1 MKLYKFPQQ
10 AKVDRLIPKN
20 KFYEQG
26 KANTK
31 IEQLFVNQV
40 ENIRWAYKLASST
53 IHLQDQEDL
62 KEIQIFRVKSRVED
76 LDVSI
81 LSFIDKLILTP
92 IIFEVV
98 YQDKVKVVAT
108 YKRLNQADK
117 TKAVIGQYYAS
128 EWLED
133 HDRIELPIYLK
144 LADLYEHFIAQILPI
159 ASSKDQENDDESVS
173 IELQLQKAQQLETL
187 QKQLDKLKSKL
198 RTEKQFNRKVE
209 LNNQIRLLGAQ
220 LDKLRNNNVL

>member
-1 MKLYKFPQQ
+1 MKLYKFPPQ

-128 EWLED
+128 GWLED
-133 HDRIELPIYLK
+133 ADRVELPLYLK

-159 ASSKDQENDDESVS
+159 ALSKDQENDDESVS
-173 IELQLQKAQQLETL
+173 IELQLQRVQQLESL

-209 LNNQIRLLGAQ
+209 INKKINLLSDGINNLF
-220 LDKLRNNNVL
+220 K

>member
-1 MKLYKFPQQ
+1 MKLYKFPSQ

-31 IEQLFVNQV
+31 IEQLFVDQV

-92 IIFEVV
+92 IVFEVV
-98 YQDKVKVVAT
+98 YQDKVKVVAS

-117 TKAVIGQYYAS
+117 TKAVVGQYYAS
-128 EWLED
+128 DWLED
-133 HDRIELPIYLK
+133 RDRIELPLYLN
-144 LADLYEHFIAQILPI
+144 LTDLYEHFITQLLPI
-159 ASSKDQENDDESVS
+159 ASSKDQKNADESVS
-173 IELQLQKAQQLETL
+173 IELQLQKSQQLESL

-198 RTEKQFNRKVE
+198 RSEKQFNRKVE
-209 LNNQIRLLGAQ
+209 LNKQIHAIESDLN
-220 LDKLRNNNVL
+220 KLMN

>member
-31 IEQLFVNQV
+31 IEQLFVDQV

-92 IIFEVV
+92 IVFEVV

-128 EWLED
+128 GWLED
-133 HDRIELPIYLK
+133 ADRVELPLYLK
-144 LADLYEHFIAQILPI
+144 LADLYEHFIAQLLPI
-159 ASSKDQENDDESVS
+159 TLREDQGNHDESVS
-173 IELQLQKAQQLETL
+173 IELQLQKAQQLESL

-198 RTEKQFNRKVE
+198 RTEKQFNRRVE
-209 LNNQIRLLGAQ
+209 MNKKINLLSDEINNLF
-220 LDKLRNNNVL
+220 K

>member
-1 MKLYKFPQQ
+1 MKLYKFPPQ

-31 IEQLFVNQV
+31 IEQLFVDQV

-108 YKRLNQADK
+108 YKRLNQSNK

-128 EWLED
+128 DWLED
-133 HDRIELPIYLK
+133 ADRVELPLYLK
-144 LADLYEHFIAQILPI
+144 LADLYEHFIVQILPI
-159 ASSKDQENDDESVS
+159 ASSQDSGNDDEPVS
-173 IELQLQKAQQLETL
+173 IELKLQKAQQIETL
-187 QKQLDKLKSKL
+187 QKQIKKLESKL
-198 RTEKQFNRKVE
+198 RNEKQFNKKVQYNDS
-209 LNNQIRLLGAQ
+209 LR
-220 LDKLRNNNVL
+220 KLRDEYKKLKNGI

>member
-133 HDRIELPIYLK
+133 HDRVELPLYLK
-144 LADLYEHFIAQILPI
+144 LADLYEHFIEQLLPI
-159 ASSKDQENDDESVS
+159 PQVDGVSVKDNQTIQEKLHLAE
-173 IELQLQKAQQLETL
+173 QLESL
-187 QKQLDKLKSKL
+187 EKQIAQLKSKMK
-198 RTEKQFNRKVE
+198 RDQQFNRKVL
-209 LNNQIRLLGAQ
+209 LNQKIIDLEK
-220 LDKLRNNNVL
+220 KLKDCQE

>member
-31 IEQLFVNQV
+31 IEQLFVDQV

-133 HDRIELPIYLK
+133 HDRIELPLYLK
-144 LADLYEHFIAQILPI
+144 LADLYEYFIAQILPI
-159 ASSKDQENDDESVS
+159 TSSEDSGDDDKSVS
-173 IELQLQKAQQLETL
+173 IQLKLQKAQQLESL

-198 RTEKQFNRKVE
+198 RAEKQFNRKVE
-209 LNNQIRLLGAQ
+209 LNKHIHALESDLK
-220 LDKLRNNNVL
+220 KLVN

>member
-133 HDRIELPIYLK
+133 HDRVELPIYLK

-159 ASSKDQENDDESVS
+159 TSSEDSGDDDESVS
-173 IELQLQKAQQLETL
+173 IELKLQKAQQLESL

-198 RTEKQFNRKVE
+198 RNERQFNRKVE
-209 LNNQIRLLGAQ
+209 LNKKVSELESQLAQ
-220 LDKLRNNNVL
+220 VRRR

>member
-31 IEQLFVNQV
+31 VEQLFVDQV

-117 TKAVIGQYYAS
+117 TKTVIGQYYAS

-133 HDRIELPIYLK
+133 HDRVELPIYLK

-159 ASSKDQENDDESVS
+159 VAVEGFDNDSEPVS
-173 IELQLQKAQQLETL
+173 IELQLQKSQQLESL
-187 QKQLDKLKSKL
+187 QKQLDKLQSKL
-198 RTEKQFNRKVE
+198 RNERQFNRKVE
-209 LNNQIRLLGAQ
+209 LNKKVSELESQLAQ
-220 LDKLRNNNVL
+220 ARRG

>member
-31 IEQLFVNQV
+31 LEQLFVDQV

-128 EWLED
+128 DWLED
-133 HDRIELPIYLK
+133 ADHVELPFYLK
-144 LADLYEHFIAQILPI
+144 LADLYEHFIAQLLPI
-159 ASSKDQENDDESVS
+159 ASSKEQENDDESVS
-173 IELQLQKAQQLETL
+173 IELKLQKAQQLESL
-187 QKQLDKLKSKL
+187 LKQFDHLKSKL
-198 RTEKQFNRKVE
+198 RKEKQFNRRVE
-209 LNNQIRLLGAQ
+209 LNKQLQDLQLQIDNIHEWLT
-220 LDKLRNNNVL
+220 

>member
-133 HDRIELPIYLK
+133 HDRVELPLYLK

-159 ASSKDQENDDESVS
+159 TSSEDSGDDDESVS
-173 IELQLQKAQQLETL
+173 IELKLQRAQQLEAL

-209 LNNQIRLLGAQ
+209 LNKHIHALESDLN
-220 LDKLRNNNVL
+220 KLVN

>member
-1 MKLYKFPQQ
+1 M
-10 AKVDRLIPKN
+10 DRLIPKN

-117 TKAVIGQYYAS
+117 TKAVLGQYYAS

-133 HDRIELPIYLK
+133 HDRIELPLYLK

-159 ASSKDQENDDESVS
+159 TSSEDSGDDDESVS
-173 IELQLQKAQQLETL
+173 IELKLQKAQQLESL

-198 RTEKQFNRKVE
+198 RNEKQFNRRVE
-209 LNNQIRLLGAQ
+209 LNKQLQNLQLQINRIH
-220 LDKLRNNNVL
+220 

>member
-128 EWLED
+128 DWLED
-133 HDRIELPIYLK
+133 ADRVELPLYLK

-159 ASSKDQENDDESVS
+159 TSSEDSGDDDESVS
-173 IELQLQKAQQLETL
+173 IELKLQRAQQLESL
-187 QKQLDKLKSKL
+187 QKQLNQLQSKL
-198 RTEKQFNRKVE
+198 RNERQFNRKVE
-209 LNNQIRLLGAQ
+209 MNKKIIELKNQLIQIVRGS
-220 LDKLRNNNVL
+220 

>member
-31 IEQLFVNQV
+31 IEQLFVDQV

-133 HDRIELPIYLK
+133 HDRIELPLYLK

-173 IELQLQKAQQLETL
+173 IELQLQKAQQLESL

-198 RTEKQFNRKVE
+198 RNEKQFNRRVE
-209 LNNQIRLLGAQ
+209 LNKQLQNLQLQINRIH
-220 LDKLRNNNVL
+220 

>member
-1 MKLYKFPQQ
+1 MKLYKFPAQ

-31 IEQLFVNQV
+31 IEQLFVDQV

-62 KEIQIFRVKSRVED
+62 KEIQIFRVKSRVTD

-98 YQDKVKVVAT
+98 YQDKVKVFAT
-108 YKRLNQADK
+108 YKRLNQVDK

-128 EWLED
+128 DWLD
-133 HDRIELPIYLK
+133 DAGRVELPLYLN
-144 LADLYEHFIAQILPI
+144 LADLYEHFITQLLPI
-159 ASSKDQENDDESVS
+159 ASSEDLENDDEPVS
-173 IELQLQKAQQLETL
+173 IELKLQQAQQIKTL
-187 QKQLDKLKSKL
+187 QKQLAKLRSKLKA
-198 RTEKQFNRKVE
+198 EKQFNRKIE
-209 LNNQIRLLGAQ
+209 LNKHIQTIETDLN
-220 LDKLRNNNVL
+220 KLVN

>member
-31 IEQLFVNQV
+31 IEQLFVDQV

-53 IHLQDQEDL
+53 IHIQDQEDL

-76 LDVSI
+76 LDVSV

-98 YQDKVKVVAT
+98 YQDKVKVIAT

-128 EWLED
+128 GWLED
-133 HDRIELPIYLK
+133 VDRVELPLYLK
-144 LADLYEHFIAQILPI
+144 LADLYEHFITQLLPI
-159 ASSKDQENDDESVS
+159 ASSKNQENDNESVS
-173 IELQLQKAQQLETL
+173 IELQLQKAQQLESL
-187 QKQLDKLKSKL
+187 QKQLDRLKSKL

-209 LNNQIRLLGAQ
+209 LNKHIHALESDLN
-220 LDKLRNNNVL
+220 KLVN

>member
-1 MKLYKFPQQ
+1 MKLYKFPSQ

-26 KANTK
+26 KANSK

-62 KEIQIFRVKSRVED
+62 KEIQIFRVKSRVKD

-133 HDRIELPIYLK
+133 HDRIELPLYLK
-144 LADLYEHFIAQILPI
+144 LADLYEHFIAQLLPI
-159 ASSKDQENDDESVS
+159 TLREDQENDDESVS
-173 IELQLQKAQQLETL
+173 IELKLQRAQQLESL

-198 RTEKQFNRKVE
+198 RNERQFNRKVE
-209 LNNQIRLLGAQ
+209 LNKKVSELESQLAQ
-220 LDKLRNNNVL
+220 ARRG

>member
-92 IIFEVV
+92 IVFEVV

-128 EWLED
+128 DWLED
-133 HDRIELPIYLK
+133 ADRVELPLYLK
-144 LADLYEHFIAQILPI
+144 LADLYEHFIVQILPI
-159 ASSKDQENDDESVS
+159 ASSEDSGNDDEPVS
-173 IELQLQKAQQLETL
+173 IELKLQKAQQIEAL
-187 QKQLDKLKSKL
+187 QKQIKKLESKL
-198 RTEKQFNRKVE
+198 RNEKQFNKKVQYNDS
-209 LNNQIRLLGAQ
+209 LR
-220 LDKLRNNNVL
+220 KLRDEYKKLKNGI

>member
-31 IEQLFVNQV
+31 IEQLFVDQV

-117 TKAVIGQYYAS
+117 TKAVIGKYYAS
-128 EWLED
+128 DWLED
-133 HDRIELPIYLK
+133 ADRAELPIYLN
-144 LADLYEHFIAQILPI
+144 LADLYEHFISQILPI
-159 ASSKDQENDDESVS
+159 PPVAESFEEDQRT
-173 IELQLQKAQQLETL
+173 IELKIEQTENLESL
-187 QKQLDKLKSKL
+187 QKQIKQLKAKIK
-198 RTEKQFNRKVE
+198 REKQFNRKVS
-209 LNNQIRLLGAQ
+209 LNQQ
-220 LDKLRNNNVL
+220 LRILENRINKRWL

>member
-31 IEQLFVNQV
+31 IEQLFVDQV

-62 KEIQIFRVKSRVED
+62 KEIQIFRVKSRVKD

-98 YQDKVKVVAT
+98 YQDKVKVVAS
-108 YKRLNQADK
+108 YKRLSQADK

-133 HDRIELPIYLK
+133 HNRVELPLYLK

-159 ASSKDQENDDESVS
+159 ASSKDLENDDESVS
-173 IELQLQKAQQLETL
+173 IELQLQKAQQLESL
-187 QKQLDKLKSKL
+187 QKQLAQLQSKL
-198 RTEKQFNRKVE
+198 RNERQFNRRVE
-209 LNNQIRLLGAQ
+209 LNKQLQNLQLQINRIH
-220 LDKLRNNNVL
+220 

>member
-26 KANTK
+26 KANSK
-31 IEQLFVNQV
+31 IEQLFVDQV

-133 HDRIELPIYLK
+133 HDRVELPLYLK
-144 LADLYEHFIAQILPI
+144 LADLYEHFIEQLLPI
-159 ASSKDQENDDESVS
+159 PQVDGVSVKDNQTIQEKLHLAE
-173 IELQLQKAQQLETL
+173 QLESL
-187 QKQLDKLKSKL
+187 EKQIAQLKSKMK
-198 RTEKQFNRKVE
+198 RDQQFNRKVL
-209 LNNQIRLLGAQ
+209 LNQKIIDLEK
-220 LDKLRNNNVL
+220 KLKDCQE

>member
-1 MKLYKFPQQ
+1 MKLYKFPPQ

-92 IIFEVV
+92 IVFEVV

-117 TKAVIGQYYAS
+117 TKAVLGQYYAS
-128 EWLED
+128 DWLED
-133 HDRIELPIYLK
+133 ADRVELPLYLK

-159 ASSKDQENDDESVS
+159 ALSQDQENDDSVS
-173 IELQLQKAQQLETL
+173 IELQLQKAQQLESL
-187 QKQLDKLKSKL
+187 QKQLDKFKSKL
-198 RTEKQFNRKVE
+198 RNEKQFNRKVE
-209 LNNQIRLLGAQ
+209 LNQQINEVQNKILNAL
-220 LDKLRNNNVL
+220 

>member
-20 KFYEQG
+20 KLFQQG
-26 KANTK
+26 KANSK
-31 IEQLFVNQV
+31 VEQLFVDQV

-159 ASSKDQENDDESVS
+159 TSSEDSGDDESVS
-173 IELQLQKAQQLETL
+173 IELKLQKAQQLESL

-209 LNNQIRLLGAQ
+209 LNKHIHALESDLK
-220 LDKLRNNNVL
+220 KLVN

>member
-128 EWLED
+128 GWLED
-133 HDRIELPIYLK
+133 VDRVELPLYLK

-159 ASSKDQENDDESVS
+159 TSSEDSGNDDELVS
-173 IELQLQKAQQLETL
+173 IELKLQRAQQLENL

>member
-117 TKAVIGQYYAS
+117 TKAVLGQYYAS

-144 LADLYEHFIAQILPI
+144 LADLYEHFIAQLLPI
-159 ASSKDQENDDESVS
+159 ASSEYQENDEQSVS
-173 IELQLQKAQQLETL
+173 IELKLQKAQQLESL

-220 LDKLRNNNVL
+220 LDKLRNNML

>member
-10 AKVDRLIPKN
+10 AKVNQLIPKN

-31 IEQLFVNQV
+31 IEQLFVDQV

-98 YQDKVKVVAT
+98 YQDKVKVVAS
-108 YKRLNQADK
+108 YKRLSQADK

-133 HDRIELPIYLK
+133 HNRVELPLYLK

-159 ASSKDQENDDESVS
+159 ASSKDLENDDESVS
-173 IELQLQKAQQLETL
+173 IELQLQKAQQLESL
-187 QKQLDKLKSKL
+187 QKQFDQLQSKL
-198 RTEKQFNRKVE
+198 RNERQFNRRVE
-209 LNNQIRLLGAQ
+209 LNKQLQNLQLQINRIH
-220 LDKLRNNNVL
+220 

>member
-1 MKLYKFPQQ
+1 MNLYKFPQQ

-31 IEQLFVNQV
+31 IEQLFVDQV

-92 IIFEVV
+92 IVFEVV

-117 TKAVIGQYYAS
+117 TKAVLGQYYAS

-133 HDRIELPIYLK
+133 HDRIELPLYLK

-159 ASSKDQENDDESVS
+159 ALSKDQENDDESVS
-173 IELQLQKAQQLETL
+173 IELKLQRAQQLESL
-187 QKQLDKLKSKL
+187 QKQLNQLQSKL
-198 RTEKQFNRKVE
+198 RNERQFNRKVE
-209 LNNQIRLLGAQ
+209 LNKKVSELESQLAQ
-220 LDKLRNNNVL
+220 VRRG

>member
-117 TKAVIGQYYAS
+117 TKAVLGQYYAS
-128 EWLED
+128 DWLED
-133 HDRIELPIYLK
+133 ADRVELPLYLK

-159 ASSKDQENDDESVS
+159 ALSKDQENDNESFS
-173 IELQLQKAQQLETL
+173 IELQLQKSQQLESL

-209 LNNQIRLLGAQ
+209 LNKHIHALESDLN
-220 LDKLRNNNVL
+220 KLVN

>member
-31 IEQLFVNQV
+31 IEQLFVDQV

-92 IIFEVV
+92 IIFEVI

-133 HDRIELPIYLK
+133 HDRVELPLYLK

-159 ASSKDQENDDESVS
+159 ALSKDQENDNESVS
-173 IELQLQKAQQLETL
+173 IELQLQKSQQLESL

-198 RTEKQFNRKVE
+198 RNERQFNRKVE
-209 LNNQIRLLGAQ
+209 LNKKVSELESQLAQ
-220 LDKLRNNNVL
+220 VRRG